1 MEVFAWTRAGHYS
14 LCKKSCGGIGCNEWG
29 MAGEE
34 GKTGHMSADEEQ
46 WAVLMRAATAGDET
60 AYRTFLQAVTPAI
73 RAAARR
79 NLARYGLSA
88 GDAEDVVQDTLLA
101 IHLKR
106 QTWDSD
112 RPIGPWISAIAR
124 NKFIDQMR
132 RRGHRIQV
140 PIEDMAEIL
149 AAEEQPAGLDGYDIT
164 RMLENLNE
172 KQRNV
177 VRALAVE
184 GASVRQ
190 TAERLKMTEGAIRV
204 TLHRAVKALSAIYRE
219 RGE

>member
-1 MEVFAWTRAGHYS
+1 M
-14 LCKKSCGGIGCNEWG
+14 N
-29 MAGEE
+29 
-34 GKTGHMSADEEQ
+34 ADEEQ

-60 AYRTFLQAVTPAI
+60 AYRTFLKAVTPAL
-73 RAAARR
+73 RAMARR
-79 NLARYGLSA
+79 SLARYGLSA
-88 GDAEDVVQDTLLA
+88 NDAEDVVQDTLLA

-132 RRGHRIQV
+132 RRGHRIEV
-140 PIEDMAEIL
+140 PVEDMAEIL
-149 AAEEQPAGLDGYDIT
+149 AAEEPSAGLDGHDIG
-164 RMLENLNE
+164 RMLESLNE

-190 TAERLKMTEGAIRV
+190 TAERLNMTEGAIRV

-219 RGE
+219 SDK

>member
-1 MEVFAWTRAGHYS
+1 
-14 LCKKSCGGIGCNEWG
+14 
-29 MAGEE
+29 
-34 GKTGHMSADEEQ
+34 MSADEEQ
-46 WAVLMRAATAGDET
+46 WAVLMRAATAGDEA
-60 AYRTFLQAVTPAI
+60 AYRTFLKAVTPAI
-73 RAAARR
+73 RAAASR
-79 NLARYGLSA
+79 NLARYGLAA

-106 QTWDSD
+106 QTWDSG
-112 RPIGPWISAIAR
+112 RPIGPWIAAIAR

-140 PIEDMAEIL
+140 PIEDVAESL
-149 AAEEQPAGLDGYDIT
+149 AAEEQPAGLDGYDIG
-164 RMLENLNE
+164 RMLESLNE

-177 VRALAVE
+177 VRSLAVE

-219 RGE
+219 RDT

>member
-1 MEVFAWTRAGHYS
+1 
-14 LCKKSCGGIGCNEWG
+14 
-29 MAGEE
+29 
-34 GKTGHMSADEEQ
+34 MSADEEQ
-46 WAVLMRAATAGDET
+46 WAVLMRAAMAGDEA
-60 AYRTFLQAVTPAI
+60 AYRKFLKAVTPAI

-106 QTWDSD
+106 QTWDSE

-132 RRGHRIQV
+132 RRGHRTQV
-140 PIEDMAEIL
+140 PIETVAESL
-149 AAEEQPAGLDGYDIT
+149 AAEEQPALDGYDVG

-172 KQRNV
+172 KQRDV
-177 VRALAVE
+177 VRSLAVE

-204 TLHRAVKALSAIYRE
+204 TLHRAVKALAAIYRE
-219 RGE
+219 RGT

>member
-1 MEVFAWTRAGHYS
+1 M
-14 LCKKSCGGIGCNEWG
+14 
-29 MAGEE
+29 
-34 GKTGHMSADEEQ
+34 
-46 WAVLMRAATAGDET
+46 LMRAATAGDET
-60 AYRTFLQAVTPAI
+60 AYRTFLKAVTPSI
-73 RAAARR
+73 RAAARHH
-79 NLARYGLSA
+79 LARYGLSA

-106 QTWDSD
+106 QTWESE

-140 PIEDMAEIL
+140 PIEDVAESL
-149 AAEEQPAGLDGYDIT
+149 AVADAPAGLDGYDIA
-164 RMLENLNE
+164 RMLESLNE
-172 KQRNV
+172 RQRNV
-177 VRALAVE
+177 VRSLAVE

-190 TAERLKMTEGAIRV
+190 TAERLNMTEGAIRV

-219 RGE
+219 RDK

>member
-1 MEVFAWTRAGHYS
+1 
-14 LCKKSCGGIGCNEWG
+14 
-29 MAGEE
+29 
-34 GKTGHMSADEEQ
+34 MSADEEK

-60 AYRTFLQAVTPAI
+60 AYRTFLKAVTPAI

-79 NLARYGLSA
+79 HLARYGLSA

-106 QTWDSD
+106 QTWDSE

-124 NKFIDQMR
+124 NKFIDRMR
-132 RRGHRIQV
+132 RRGRRMEV
-140 PIEDMAEIL
+140 PIEDVAEFL
-149 AAEEQPAGLDGYDIT
+149 ASEDPPAGLDGYDIG

-172 KQRNV
+172 KQRRV

-190 TAERLKMTEGAIRV
+190 TAERLNMTEGAIRV

-219 RGE
+219 HDN